1 LPGRRRPTD
10 RAPRIFLEADGA
22 PFHVQRIEQQQSP
35 AQGFANAGG
44 QFERLGGLHGADDA
58 GQRGENPHHCAA
70 HLLDILAFRKQAVIA
85 R

>member
-1 LPGRRRPTD
+1 LPGRRRPAD
-10 RAPRIFLEADGA
+10 RALGVLLETDGA
-22 PFHVQRIEQQQSP
+22 PFHAQGVKQQQAP
-35 AQGFANAGG
+35 AQGFTNAGG